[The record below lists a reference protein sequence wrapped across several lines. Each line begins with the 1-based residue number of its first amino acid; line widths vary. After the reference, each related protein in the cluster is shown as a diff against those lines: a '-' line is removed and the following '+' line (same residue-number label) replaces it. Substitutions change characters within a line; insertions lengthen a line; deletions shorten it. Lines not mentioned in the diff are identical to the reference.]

1 MKEIINIKNVKIGYN
16 KKEVL
21 EVNFKIHDGDFFV
34 ISGDNASGK
43 SLLLKL
49 LYMKILPKVGNIFF
63 FWRKY

>member
-21 EVNFKIHDGDFFV
+21 EVKFQNIQRRFFV

-63 FWRKY
+63 WRKY